1 MSESENIS
9 VMHRDLGRQ
18 MAARRHEAGLTQHG
32 LAALVGFSRSA
43 VSLAEIGRQCQAREF
58 WQACDKALDTGGV
71 LTVGADQISAVHDA
85 EQHAAAQA
93 AQEARQARAL
103 AALAF
108 ARQRSHVTAAVT
120 AVQACPHCG
129 GEVTVLTTLI
139 PGQPEDSSAPPG
151 QTHS

>member
-1 MSESENIS
+1 MTPSENVS

-18 MAARRHEAGLTQHG
+18 LAALRHEAGLTQHG

-58 WQACDKALDTGGV
+58 WQACDKALDTDGV
-71 LTVGADQISAVHDA
+71 LTAGADQISAVHDA

-103 AALAF
+103 AALAA
-108 ARQRSHVTAAVT
+108 ARQRSEVTAAVT

-129 GEVTVLTTLI
+129 SKITILTTLI
-139 PGQPEDSSAPPG
+139 PGHPEDAPAPPS
-151 QTHS
+151 HAHA